1 MLSNKE
7 DIKKESTA
15 EFDRVIKE
23 SPERLTQDKPK
34 FFVIKDGK
42 EENIFL
48 EKNIFLWE
56 IEKALNEGKLVKVVK
71 DMFGNLYL
79 EIENGHTAD
88 VNKKKEQ
95 TTNEEVKFSRFDY

>member
-1 MLSNKE
+1 MLSDKE

-23 SPERLTQDKPK
+23 SPRLTQDKPK
-34 FFVIKDGK
+34 FLVIKDGK
-42 EENIFL
+42 

-71 DMFGNLYL
+71 VMFDNLYL

>member
-1 MLSNKE
+1 MLSDKE
-7 DIKKESTA
+7 DIKKEPTA
-15 EFDRVIKE
+15 EFELIKE
-23 SPERLTQDKPK
+23 SPGRLTQDKPK
-34 FFVIKDGK
+34 FLVIKDGK
-42 EENIFL
+42 

-71 DMFGNLYL
+71 VMFGNLYL

-95 TTNEEVKFSRFDY
+95 TTNEEEKFSRFDY

>member
-1 MLSNKE
+1 MLQDKK

-15 EFDRVIKE
+15 EFDRIIKE
-23 SPERLTQDKPK
+23 SPGRLTQDKPK

-48 EKNIFLWE
+48 QE
-56 IEKALNEGKLVKVVK
+56 IEKAFNAVILVKVVK
-71 DMFGNLYL
+71 VMFGNLYL
-79 EIENGHTAD
+79 EIENGHTED

>member
-1 MLSNKE
+1 MLSDKE

-23 SPERLTQDKPK
+23 SSGRLTQDKPK
-34 FFVIKDGK
+34 FLVIKDGK
-42 EENIFL
+42 

-71 DMFGNLYL
+71 VMFGNLYL

>member
-1 MLSNKE
+1 MLSDKE

-23 SPERLTQDKPK
+23 SPGRLTQDKPK
-34 FFVIKDGK
+34 FLVIKDGK
-42 EENIFL
+42 

-71 DMFGNLYL
+71 VMFGNLYL
-79 EIENGHTAD
+79 EIENDHTED

>member
-1 MLSNKE
+1 MLTDKE

-23 SPERLTQDKPK
+23 SPGRLTQDKPK
-34 FFVIKDGK
+34 FFVIKDRK
-42 EENIFL
+42 EE
-48 EKNIFLWE
+48 NIFLWE
-56 IEKALNEGKLVKVVK
+56 IEKALDAGKLVKVVK
-71 DMFGNLYL
+71 VMFGNLYL
-79 EIENGHTAD
+79 EIENGHTED

>member
-1 MLSNKE
+1 MLTDKE

-23 SPERLTQDKPK
+23 SPGRLTQDKSK

-42 EENIFL
+42 

-56 IEKALNEGKLVKVVK
+56 IEKALNEGKLVKIAKVI
-71 DMFGNLYL
+71 FGNLYL
-79 EIENGHTAD
+79 EIENDHAED

>member
-1 MLSNKE
+1 MLSDKE

-15 EFDRVIKE
+15 EFELIKE
-23 SPERLTQDKPK
+23 SPRLTQDKPK
-34 FFVIKDGK
+34 FLVIKDGK
-42 EENIFL
+42 

-71 DMFGNLYL
+71 VMFGNLYL

>member
-1 MLSNKE
+1 MLSDKE

-23 SPERLTQDKPK
+23 SPGRLTQDKPK

-42 EENIFL
+42 E
-48 EKNIFLWE
+48 KNIFLWE
-56 IEKALNEGKLVKVVK
+56 IEKALNAGKLVKVVK
-71 DMFGNLYL
+71 VMFGNLYL
-79 EIENGHTAD
+79 EIENGHTED
-88 VNKKKEQ
+88 VNNKKEQ

>member
-1 MLSNKE
+1 MLSDKE

-23 SPERLTQDKPK
+23 SPGRLTQDKPK

-42 EENIFL
+42 E
-48 EKNIFLWE
+48 KNIFLWE
-56 IEKALNEGKLVKVVK
+56 IEKALNAGKLVKVVK
-71 DMFGNLYL
+71 VMFDNLYL
-79 EIENGHTAD
+79 EIENGHTED

>member
-1 MLSNKE
+1 MLSDKE
-7 DIKKESTA
+7 DIKKEPTA
-15 EFDRVIKE
+15 EFELIKE
-23 SPERLTQDKPK
+23 SPRLTQDKPK
-34 FFVIKDGK
+34 FWVIEDGK
-42 EENIFL
+42 

-71 DMFGNLYL
+71 VMFGNLYL

>member
-1 MLSNKE
+1 MLSDKK
-7 DIKKESTA
+7 DIKKEQTD
-15 EFDRVIKE
+15 EFELIKE
-23 SPERLTQDKPK
+23 SPRLTQDKPK
-34 FFVIKDGK
+34 FLVIKDGK
-42 EENIFL
+42 

-71 DMFGNLYL
+71 VMFGNLYL

>member
-1 MLSNKE
+1 MLSDKE

-23 SPERLTQDKPK
+23 SLGRLTQDKPK
-34 FFVIKDGK
+34 FLVIKDGK
-42 EENIFL
+42 

-71 DMFGNLYL
+71 VMFGNLYL
-79 EIENGHTAD
+79 EIENGHTED

>member
-1 MLSNKE
+1 MRLTDKE

-15 EFDRVIKE
+15 ESDRVIKE
-23 SPERLTQDKPK
+23 SPGRLTQDKPK

-48 EKNIFLWE
+48 WE
-56 IEKALNEGKLVKVVK
+56 IEKALNAGKLVKVVK
-71 DMFGNLYL
+71 VMFGNLYL
-79 EIENGHTAD
+79 EIENGHTED

>member
-1 MLSNKE
+1 MLSDKE
-7 DIKKESTA
+7 DIKKEPTA

-23 SPERLTQDKPK
+23 SPGRLTQDKPK
-34 FFVIKDGK
+34 FLVIKDGK
-42 EENIFL
+42 

-71 DMFGNLYL
+71 VMFGNLYL

-88 VNKKKEQ
+88 VNKKKEP

>member
-1 MLSNKE
+1 MLSDKE
-7 DIKKESTA
+7 DIKKEPTA

-23 SPERLTQDKPK
+23 SPRLTQDKPK
-34 FFVIKDGK
+34 FLVIKDGK
-42 EENIFL
+42 

-71 DMFGNLYL
+71 VMFDNLYL

>member
-1 MLSNKE
+1 MLSDKE
-7 DIKKESTA
+7 DIKKEPTA
-15 EFDRVIKE
+15 EFELIKE
-23 SPERLTQDKPK
+23 SPRLTQDKSK
-34 FFVIKDGK
+34 FLVIKDGK
-42 EENIFL
+42 

-71 DMFGNLYL
+71 VMFGNLYL
-79 EIENGHTAD
+79 EIENGHTVD

>member
-1 MLSNKE
+1 MVLTDKE

-23 SPERLTQDKPK
+23 SPGRLTQDKPK

-42 EENIFL
+42 DGKEE
-48 EKNIFLWE
+48 NIFLWE
-56 IEKALNEGKLVKVVK
+56 IEKALNAGKLVKVVK
-71 DMFGNLYL
+71 VMFGNLYL
-79 EIENGHTAD
+79 EIENGHTED

>member
-1 MLSNKE
+1 MLSDKQ
-7 DIKKESTA
+7 DIKKEPTA
-15 EFDRVIKE
+15 EFELIKE
-23 SPERLTQDKPK
+23 SPRLTQDKPK
-34 FFVIKDGK
+34 FLVIKDGK
-42 EENIFL
+42 

-71 DMFGNLYL
+71 VMFGNLYL

>member
-1 MLSNKE
+1 MLSDKE
-7 DIKKESTA
+7 DIKKEPTA
-15 EFDRVIKE
+15 EFELIKE
-23 SPERLTQDKPK
+23 SPRLTQDKPK
-34 FFVIKDGK
+34 FWVIKDGK
-42 EENIFL
+42 

-71 DMFGNLYL
+71 VMFGNLYL

-95 TTNEEVKFSRFDY
+95 ATNEEVKFSRFDY

>member
-1 MLSNKE
+1 MLSDKE
-7 DIKKESTA
+7 DIKKELNA
-15 EFDRVIKE
+15 EFELIKE
-23 SPERLTQDKPK
+23 SPRLTQDKPK
-34 FFVIKDGK
+34 FLVIKDGK
-42 EENIFL
+42 

-71 DMFGNLYL
+71 VMFGNLYL

>member
-1 MLSNKE
+1 MLSDKE

-23 SPERLTQDKPK
+23 SSGRLTQDKPK
-34 FFVIKDGK
+34 FLVIKDGK
-42 EENIFL
+42 

-71 DMFGNLYL
+71 VMFGNLYL

-95 TTNEEVKFSRFDY
+95 TTN

>member
-1 MLSNKE
+1 MLSDKE
-7 DIKKESTA
+7 DIKKEQTD
-15 EFDRVIKE
+15 EFELIKE
-23 SPERLTQDKPK
+23 SPRLTQDKPK
-34 FFVIKDGK
+34 FLVIKDGK
-42 EENIFL
+42 

-71 DMFGNLYL
+71 VMFGNLYL

>member
-1 MLSNKE
+1 MLTDKE

-23 SPERLTQDKPK
+23 SPGRLTQNKPK

-48 EKNIFLWE
+48 W
-56 IEKALNEGKLVKVVK
+56 KLKK
-71 DMFGNLYL
+71 LLMQENL
-79 EIENGHTAD
+79 
-88 VNKKKEQ
+88 
-95 TTNEEVKFSRFDY
+95 

>member
-1 MLSNKE
+1 MLSDKE

-23 SPERLTQDKPK
+23 SPGRLTQDKPK
-34 FFVIKDGK
+34 FLVIKDGK
-42 EENIFL
+42 

-71 DMFGNLYL
+71 VMFGNLYL
-79 EIENGHTAD
+79 KIENGHTAD

>member
-1 MLSNKE
+1 MLSDKE
-7 DIKKESTA
+7 DIKKEPTA
-15 EFDRVIKE
+15 EFELIKE
-23 SPERLTQDKPK
+23 SPRLTQDKPK
-34 FFVIKDGK
+34 FLVIKDGK
-42 EENIFL
+42 

-71 DMFGNLYL
+71 VMFGNLCL